1 MVYLGVVAFAFFI
14 PQPSSLLIMATTPE
28 GKAKSRMNA
37 MKHGLRATDELFLA
51 CLTRRERD
59 VFESFRASLHGEY
72 SPRTPHEKLLV
83 DRIVIQHF
91 RLFRL
96 YRLEDIATRH
106 SSRAPLS
113 RESIIP
119 HLDRFSRYDWRI
131 ERGLRVLHNRL
142 RSLYQQ
148 RGDHSLNF
156 FSAKE

>member
-1 MVYLGVVAFAFFI
+1 M
-14 PQPSSLLIMATTPE
+14 PTTPE

-59 VFESFRASLHGEY
+59 LFESFRASLHGEY

-96 YRLEDIATRH
+96 YRLEYDDASH
-106 SSRAPLS
+106 SA

-119 HLDRFSRYDWRI
+119 HLDRFSRYDCRI

-142 RSLYQQ
+142 YSLYMQ